1 MTEAASHAAIEAR
14 ALKHRYAGVLAL
26 DGVDFNVARGDFV
39 AVLGP
44 NGAGKS
50 TLALI
55 LGGLLRPSSGQIMIE
70 GVDRTEPRGD
80 RGLVDAGVALV
91 PERRR
96 LFGQLTA
103 EENLVLG
110 AYGVGCNR
118 AETRRR
124 LDAVLDLMLPAIRNG
139 RDRAAAMFSGG
150 EQQMLAIGRALMAN
164 PRIMILDEPSL
175 GLAPIMTDR
184 VYELLAKLH
193 GEGVTVIVI
202 EQIATHAIEF
212 AKWIAVLERGTICYT
227 GSVSDAATEEALR
240 IGYLGHVDEG

>member
-1 MTEAASHAAIEAR
+1 MSETSVGHTVAIDAR
-14 ALKHRYAGVLAL
+14 RLKHRYAGVLAL
-26 DGVDFNVARGDFV
+26 DGIDFSVSRGDFV

-55 LGGLLRPSSGQIMIE
+55 LGGLLRPSSGQISIE
-70 GVDRTEPRGD
+70 GIDRTEPKGD

-103 EENLVLG
+103 EENLILG

-124 LDAVLDLMLPAIRNG
+124 LNDVLELMLPAIQNG

-184 VYELLAKLH
+184 VYDLLAKLH
-193 GEGVTVIVI
+193 SEGVTIIVI
-202 EQIATHAIEF
+202 EQIATHAIQF
-212 AKWIAVLERGTICYT
+212 AKWIAVLERGAICYR
-227 GSVSDAATEEALR
+227 GSVSDTATEEALR
-240 IGYLGHVDEG
+240 IGYLGHVD